1 LEIYM
6 KDQLKLKD
14 DITPRGI
21 SGGWE
26 ENIESNIKDTRERI
40 TEAKLDLLFN
50 IQKELKQIGGELES
64 IYEQEHD
71 ANETLQYFRDWHE
84 AEQGALWEL
93 QREHNRE
100 VEARD
105 LKHRIVD
112 ETLKWKVVFTVPSG
126 KPDKRKPVRYAR
138 AQCASEDRV
147 DDLIERAGVKNDA
160 YRENVNLATLFAP
173 FEKMWEKCNNMA
185 SLPVGVIND
194 RVTNTGQPDGLASLL
209 QAQQPRSKAK
219 VGFPM
224 RVPFHLLE
232 EVRGESMAIDAMKAN
247 VRSY

>member
-1 LEIYM
+1 M

-50 IQKELKQIGGELES
+50 IQKELKQVGGELES

-112 ETLKWKVVFTVPSG
+112 ETLKWKVVFTVP
-126 KPDKRKPVRYAR
+126 
-138 AQCASEDRV
+138 
-147 DDLIERAGVKNDA
+147 
-160 YRENVNLATLFAP
+160 
-173 FEKMWEKCNNMA
+173 
-185 SLPVGVIND
+185 
-194 RVTNTGQPDGLASLL
+194 
-209 QAQQPRSKAK
+209 
-219 VGFPM
+219 
-224 RVPFHLLE
+224 
-232 EVRGESMAIDAMKAN
+232 
-247 VRSY
+247 